1 MLHMVYKQ
9 QRISSMMQLPGLELV
24 QKYVVLLSVDV
35 FEMERKCGGGEGKVN
50 ELVLNNVC

>member
-1 MLHMVYKQ
+1 MVYKQ